1 MYDLSFE
8 IKKML
13 DYVARFGGYREKE
26 IVKDIETIT
35 IEMNTKE
42 HKVFRVTNK
51 DGYSFEYDVITNKIV
66 G

>member
-1 MYDLSFE
+1 MSISFE

-26 IVKDIETIT
+26 IVKDIESIIIT
-35 IEMNTKE
+35 MNTEE
-42 HKVFRVTNK
+42 HKVYRITDKN
-51 DGYSFEYDVITNKIV
+51 GYSFEYDLITNKIV